1 MLGLT
6 VLAVMGG
13 VLAAWIGL
21 AWWLDR
27 AGRQPSPRTR
37 YDAIVVAG
45 CAVWPGGVPSPA
57 LQRRVRRAVDL
68 YEEGWA
74 PRIVLTG
81 GVGTHP
87 PAEAEVAARLCRQWG
102 VPEAALIRE
111 PWSTDTRENARYAAR
126 LVQGSVLVVTD
137 PFHVARCRVLFRRYF
152 AHADAV
158 GAVGGSRRLRARG
171 SLREAASVVRHRMLW
186 SAVWAS

>member
-6 VLAVMGG
+6 ILAVIGG

-27 AGRQPSPRTR
+27 AGRQPAPSGR

-57 LQRRVRRAVDL
+57 LRRRVRRAVDL
-68 YEEGWA
+68 YDDGWA

-111 PWSTDTRENARYAAR
+111 PWSTDTQQNARYAAR
-126 LVQGSVLVVTD
+126 LVQGRVLVVTD
-137 PFHVARCRVLFRRYF
+137 PFHVARCRVLFRRHF
-152 AHADAV
+152 ADADAV
-158 GAVGGSRRLRARG
+158 GAAGGSRRLRARG
-171 SLREAASVVRHRMLW
+171 SLREAASVLRHRMLW
-186 SAVWAS
+186 SAMWAS